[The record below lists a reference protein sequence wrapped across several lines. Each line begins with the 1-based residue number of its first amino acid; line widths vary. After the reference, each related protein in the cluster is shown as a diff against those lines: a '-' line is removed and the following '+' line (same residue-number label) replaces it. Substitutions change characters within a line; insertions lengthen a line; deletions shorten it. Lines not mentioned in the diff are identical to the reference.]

1 MTEPSV
7 SYHTNPRFV
16 PDNIAIRF
24 GGSDDAALLYDAAAD
39 ELTIQT
45 KNLAGTLVDR
55 IRIQANLDA
64 PTIDFVNAG
73 LDDGVVGAPALAF
86 AADSDTGIWRSAA
99 DTLNLSAGGVEIAE
113 FDQTSIN
120 LTKKLVAS
128 AIVDVN
134 DTTDATD
141 ASGATG
147 SIQTLGGI
155 SVAKKAYFG
164 DSLTVRRNSGL
175 TTLLEAY
182 GGQNTR
188 RLRRAG
194 GTIGSPT
201 VALSGDVLS
210 VLQSQ
215 GYHGSGFHDTAQI
228 RFLASANFNNSPNEA
243 GSKIEFFTVD
253 VGDTSVAPDL
263 RLTIDEDG
271 SVIVGSPTG
280 GGKGPGTINAVAVY
294 DDNVLLTD
302 YVFEDEYELLSVE
315 QMRTFFR
322 RHKHLPT
329 IPGREA
335 WEKGSFSVGK
345 IATHLWETVEVQ
357 ARYIAELHDRVA
369 ALEAA

>member
-24 GGSDDAALLYDAAAD
+24 GGSDDAALLYDATAD

-55 IRIQANLDA
+55 VRIQANLDA

-73 LDDGVVGAPALAF
+73 LDDGAVGAPALAF

-113 FDQTSIN
+113 FDQTSID
-120 LTKKLVAS
+120 LTKKLVTS

-134 DTTDATD
+134 DSTDATD

-155 SVAKKAYFG
+155 SVAKKGYFG
-164 DSLTVRRNSGL
+164 DNVTMRKNGAFDMRVEG
-175 TTLLEAY
+175 Y
-182 GGQNTR
+182 GDLASF
-188 RLRRAG
+188 RLRRAN
-194 GTIGSPT
+194 GTMASPT
-201 VALSGDVLS
+201 AALSGDIIGRF
-210 VLQSQ
+210 QSQ
-215 GYHGSGFHDTAQI
+215 GHTGSAFGDAATIF
-228 RFLASANFNNSPNEA
+228 FLATENFSGTA
-243 GSKIEFFTVD
+243 RGSKIEF
-253 VGDTSVAPDL
+253 
-263 RLTIDEDG
+263 RTIDNGTVTLDSRMTIDHDG
-271 SVIVGSPTG
+271 SVVVGSPTG
-280 GGKGPGTINAVAVY
+280 GSKGPGTINALAVY

-302 YVFEDEYELLSVE
+302 YVFEDEYALLSVE
-315 QMRTFFR
+315 QMRAFFK